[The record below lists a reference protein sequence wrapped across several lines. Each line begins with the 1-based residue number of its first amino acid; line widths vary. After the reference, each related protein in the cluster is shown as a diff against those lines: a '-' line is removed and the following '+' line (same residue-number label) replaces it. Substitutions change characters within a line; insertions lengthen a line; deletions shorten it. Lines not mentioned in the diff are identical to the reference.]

1 MPTPAPRQILER
13 LPESSR
19 GRGAIA
25 VGVAAFMMGLL
36 AVQGGTLSVVAAL
49 AGAVTGFVAGELWR
63 RTAGPDT
70 PSAPSLPI
78 EPPAIQAPA
87 PAPPPVLELTVHGLI
102 DALPVPAIVVDE
114 AFIVRH
120 ANRPARDVFT
130 ALRQGGPI
138 ALASRA
144 PEFARAIEA
153 VLTDGKTERVL
164 LHERVPVERRLDA
177 SLSPLDAASGNV
189 GAVLIVLHD
198 ISERDRLAQMRADFI
213 AHASHELRT
222 PLAALRGF
230 IETLQGP
237 ARNDAVARERFLGIM
252 ASESHRMSRLLDDL
266 LSLSRVEMRA
276 HLPPTG
282 EVEIV
287 ETVREVIESLAQ
299 IATAQGTEVTLDAPG
314 GARMIRGDHDEIV
327 QVFVNLLQNAIKY
340 GRKDGHVRIAVSDN
354 PGGTPAWVRVS
365 VTDDGPGIA
374 EEHIPRLTE
383 RFYRVDDKSSREKGG
398 TGLGL
403 AIVKHV
409 VTRHQGELRI
419 DSRLG
424 VGSTFAVEFPLK
436 SEN

>member
-1 MPTPAPRQILER
+1 M
-13 LPESSR
+13 
-19 GRGAIA
+19 
-25 VGVAAFMMGLL
+25 
-36 AVQGGTLSVVAAL
+36 
-49 AGAVTGFVAGELWR
+49 
-63 RTAGPDT
+63 
-70 PSAPSLPI
+70 
-78 EPPAIQAPA
+78 
-87 PAPPPVLELTVHGLI
+87 
-102 DALPVPAIVVDE
+102 DALPVPTIIVDE
-114 AFIVRH
+114 TFIVRH

-130 ALRQGGPI
+130 ALREGGPI
-138 ALASRA
+138 ALATRA

-177 SLSPLDAASGNV
+177 SLSPLEADGGGV

-198 ISERDRLAQMRADFI
+198 NSERDRLAQMRADFI

-252 ASESHRMSRLLDDL
+252 GSESQRMSRLLDDL

-299 IATAQGTEVTLDAPG
+299 IAKAQGTEVTLDAAVG
-314 GARMIRGDHDEIV
+314 NRMIRGDHDEIV
-327 QVFVNLLQNAIKY
+327 QVFVNLIQNAIKY
-340 GRKDGHVRIAVSDN
+340 GNKGGHVRVTVSDIRS
-354 PGGTPAWVRVS
+354 GASAWVRVA

-374 EEHIPRLTE
+374 EEHIPRLVE

-424 VGSTFAVEFPLK
+424 VGSTFAVEFPLDESK
-436 SEN
+436 